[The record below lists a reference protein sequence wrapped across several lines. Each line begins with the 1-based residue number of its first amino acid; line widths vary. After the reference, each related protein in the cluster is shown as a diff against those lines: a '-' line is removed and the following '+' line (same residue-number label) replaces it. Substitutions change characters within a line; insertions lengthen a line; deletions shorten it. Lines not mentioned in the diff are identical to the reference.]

1 MIRLSIWA
9 VALGLLTV
17 MVSSGCR
24 STTPPVT
31 YYTLNPIAPS
41 AGETLYDN
49 HRNQI
54 IGIRPVD
61 LPGIIDRIQM
71 VTRSG
76 PHQLAI
82 SSSHRWADYPNQL
95 IQQAIGENL
104 QLLMPDSRVFSA
116 PWPMGLKP
124 DVTVTVKFYELI
136 GTEDKKVQL
145 NALWTITAADPAVMD
160 SHRINLTEPLT
171 GTGYEELAAA
181 HSRVLAVFCRQMA
194 DSLKAFRR

>member
-17 MVSSGCR
+17 MVYSGCR

-41 AGETLYDN
+41 AGETQYDN

-76 PHQLAI
+76 PYQLAI

-104 QLLMPDSRVFSA
+104 QLLMPDSRVISA

-145 NALWTITAADPAVMD
+145 NALWTITAADPAFMD

-181 HSRVLAVFCRQMA
+181 HSRVLAVFCRKMA
-194 DSLKAFRR
+194 DSLKAFQR